1 MQKCRKAGRK
11 TYRAGIFK
19 QSKGARNQVGIGLLY
34 RPARLHMLAEFI
46 PWNPFLG
53 SINHKRLKI
62 QAQMYRKTIAYLKTD
77 RHTDRQTDR
86 QTEQTSTE
94 WDV

>member
-1 MQKCRKAGRK
+1 
-11 TYRAGIFK
+11 
-19 QSKGARNQVGIGLLY
+19 
-34 RPARLHMLAEFI
+34 MLAEFI

-77 RHTDRQTDR
+77 RHTDRQTYRTDKHR
-86 QTEQTSTE
+86 MGEACQECRRAGMHDNSIFALFIKTGATVYKLEHR
-94 WDV
+94 

>member
-1 MQKCRKAGRK
+1 M
-11 TYRAGIFK
+11 
-19 QSKGARNQVGIGLLY
+19 Y

-53 SINHKRLKI
+53 SINHKRLKL

-77 RHTDRQTDR
+77 RDTQTDR